1 MQGFSLPGE
10 SQKAAKIL
18 ASFLGEL
25 QREESPHPAHT
36 QLIRPDPARRSTR
49 YLRLFCNEL
58 KVNA

>member
-25 QREESPHPAHT
+25 QRKDLGT
-36 QLIRPDPARRSTR
+36 QLTRS
-49 YLRLFCNEL
+49 
-58 KVNA
+58 